1 VFKGVAVK
9 YDEFITKV
17 GGRADVSLKTAEAL
31 TAATLQTLAE
41 RISGG
46 EAAQLAQYLPE
57 ELRPH
62 LTGAEELAKRFS
74 ADAFVRRV
82 AERAGTDPERAES
95 GVRAVFATLREE
107 TPREELE
114 DVLTQLPKDYS
125 RLVGAK
131 R

>member
-1 VFKGVAVK
+1 VK

-17 GGRADVSLKTAEAL
+17 GGRADVSLKTADAL

-46 EAAQLAQYLPE
+46 EAAQLAKYLPE

-62 LTGAEELAKRFS
+62 LTEAEEPAQRFGS
-74 ADAFVRRV
+74 EAFVRRV

-95 GVRAVFATLREE
+95 GIRAVFATLREE
-107 TPREELE
+107 TPRQELE
-114 DVLTQLPKDYS
+114 DVLAQLPKDYF
-125 RLVGAK
+125 RLIGAK
-131 R
+131 P

>member
-1 VFKGVAVK
+1 VK

-17 GGRADVSLKTAEAL
+17 GGRADVSLETADAL
-31 TAATLQTLAE
+31 IAATLQTLAE

-46 EAAQLAQYLPE
+46 EATQLAKYLPE

-62 LTGAEELAKRFS
+62 LTGAEELAQRFDS
-74 ADAFVRRV
+74 RAFVLRV
-82 AERAGTDPERAES
+82 AERAGTDPVRAAS

-114 DVLTQLPKDYS
+114 DVFTQLPKDYS
-125 RLVGAK
+125 SLVGAK
-131 R
+131 P

>member
-1 VFKGVAVK
+1 VK

-17 GGRADVSLKTAEAL
+17 GGRADVSLDTADAL

-46 EAAQLAQYLPE
+46 EAAQLATYLPD

-62 LTGAEELAKRFS
+62 LTGAEEPAQRFGS
-74 ADAFVRRV
+74 DAFVHRV
-82 AERAGTDPERAES
+82 AERAGTDPERAAS

-107 TPREELE
+107 TPPEELE
-114 DVLTQLPKDYS
+114 DVLTQLSKDYS
-125 RLVGAK
+125 RLLGVK
-131 R
+131 P

>member
-1 VFKGVAVK
+1 MK

-17 GGRADVSLKTAEAL
+17 AGRADVSFETAEAL

-46 EAAQLAQYLPE
+46 EAAQLAKYLPE

-62 LTGAEELAKRFS
+62 LTGAEELAQRFES
-74 ADAFVRRV
+74 QAFVRRV
-82 AERAGTDPERAES
+82 AERAGTDPERAEA
-95 GVRAVFATLREE
+95 GIRAVFATLREE
-107 TPREELE
+107 APRTELK
-114 DVLTQLPKDYS
+114 DVLTQLPKDYA

-131 R
+131 P

>member
-1 VFKGVAVK
+1 VK

-17 GGRADVSLKTAEAL
+17 GGRADVSLETADAL

-46 EAAQLAQYLPE
+46 EVPQLATYLPE
-57 ELRPH
+57 EFRPH
-62 LTGAEELAKRFS
+62 LTGAVELAQRLGS
-74 ADAFVRRV
+74 EAFIRRV

-95 GVRAVFATLREE
+95 GIRAVFATLREE

-131 R
+131 P

>member
-1 VFKGVAVK
+1 VK
-9 YDEFITKV
+9 YDEFITNV
-17 GGRADVSLKTAEAL
+17 GGRADVSLQTGDAL

-46 EAAQLAQYLPE
+46 EAAQLAKYVPE

-62 LTGAEELAKRFS
+62 LTGAEEPAQRFDS
-74 ADAFVRRV
+74 QEFVRRV
-82 AERAGTDPERAES
+82 AELAGTDPERAAS

-125 RLVGAK
+125 SLVGTK
-131 R
+131 P

>member
-1 VFKGVAVK
+1 MK

-17 GGRADVSLKTAEAL
+17 AGRADVSFETAEAL

-46 EAAQLAQYLPE
+46 EAAQLATYLPE

-62 LTGAEELAKRFS
+62 LTGAEEPAQRFGS
-74 ADAFVRRV
+74 EAFVRRV
-82 AERAGTDPERAES
+82 AERAGTDPERAEA
-95 GVRAVFATLREE
+95 GIRAVLATLREE
-107 TPREELE
+107 TPREELK
-114 DVLTQLPKDYS
+114 DVLTQLPKDYA

-131 R
+131 P